1 MDKNIV
7 PREDNQ
13 ILFYDSQLK
22 EFYEIGQAL
31 SSEKDTLKLL
41 DLIISNSMDLTF
53 SDAGTIYLIVDEET
67 GSPSF
72 IKGNQRHGK
81 ILKFTITKNQ
91 SITVQV
97 EENVLPISPQS
108 ICGYT
113 AITGLPLIIN
123 DAYAI
128 PVKEKYCHNKTFD
141 LAMGY
146 LTKSVLSV
154 PMKTHED
161 KIMGV
166 IQLINK
172 KKPGI
177 AKIDYTQ
184 KSSLENIIGF
194 DYRDELVITSLAG
207 QAAVALENS
216 LLYREMENLLESY
229 RAQNE
234 QLEILNRNVLKAH
247 EEERKRIAR
256 EIHDGP
262 AQSLV
267 NLSLEIEICK
277 KYLQMDNIEKVS
289 ECLADLDQ
297 NVKAATKEIRMV
309 IYDLKPSYLEEGLL
323 KALQN
328 HINIFTEKTGIHI
341 DFSVFEFE
349 MDFEYYFASTIYR
362 IVQEALTNI
371 YKHANAE
378 KVEIELAYK
387 NESLVLRIK
396 DDGQGFDPT
405 LLSDKKYERSGG
417 GFGLEGM
424 KERVELLKGS
434 MSIQSKPG
442 TGTLI
447 FLSIPL
453 SGRKPAEVSFTKR
466 PEAGTNLS

>member
-1 MDKNIV
+1 MEKNIV
-7 PREDNQ
+7 SREENR

-41 DLIISNSMDLTF
+41 DLIITNSMDLTS
-53 SDAGTIYLIVDEET
+53 SDAGTIYLVVDEAT
-67 GSPSF
+67 GNPSF
-72 IKGNQRHGK
+72 IKGNQRQGK
-81 ILKFTITKNQ
+81 ILKFTITKNR
-91 SITVQV
+91 SIAVEA
-97 EENVLPISPQS
+97 EENKLPISPQS

-113 AITGLPLIIN
+113 AFTGLPLIID

-128 PVKEKYCHNKTFD
+128 PAKEKYCHNKTFD
-141 LAMGY
+141 WAMGY
-146 LTKSVLSV
+146 LTKSVFSV
-154 PMKTHED
+154 PMKTRED

-177 AKIDYTQ
+177 AKLDFTQ
-184 KSSLENIIGF
+184 KSARDNIISF
-194 DYRDELVITSLAG
+194 DYRDELMIASLAG

-216 LLYREMENLLESY
+216 LLYRQMEGLLKSY
-229 RAQNE
+229 KAQNA

-277 KYLQMDNIEKVS
+277 KYLQMGKVEKAV
-289 ECLADLDQ
+289 ECLVNLDE

-309 IYDLKPSYLEEGLL
+309 IYDLRPSFLEEGLL
-323 KALQN
+323 KALLN
-328 HINIFTEKTGIHI
+328 YVNTFKEKTGIQI
-341 DFSVFEFE
+341 EFE
-349 MDFEYYFASTIYR
+349 APEFEIKFEYYFASTIYR
-362 IVQEALTNI
+362 ILQEALTNI
-371 YKHANAE
+371 YKHANAQRV
-378 KVEIELAYK
+378 KI
-387 NESLVLRIK
+387 VLDCEDDNLILLIK
-396 DDGQGFDPT
+396 DDGNGFDLTT
-405 LLSDKKYERSGG
+405 LPDKKRKRSES

-434 MSIQSKPG
+434 MSINSKPG
-442 TGTLI
+442 EGTEI
-447 FLSIPL
+447 NLSIPL
-453 SGRKPAEVSFTKR
+453 
-466 PEAGTNLS
+466 AGEEQARRNWDK